1 MTLVTSCELKGL
13 RATKGKVTPNQKTMK
28 VNKEGNHR
36 ASSGETHGG
45 TEESAWLGSG
55 YYYVQ
60 MLPSYV
66 VIFANI
72 LALITGISTLICMTN
87 D

>member
-1 MTLVTSCELKGL
+1 MGGLEGRTGLPALQPVPCLSRSCMGILYLSILE
-13 RATKGKVTPNQKTMK
+13 
-28 VNKEGNHR
+28 
-36 ASSGETHGG
+36 ASSGKTHKGR
-45 TEESAWLGSG
+45 EESAWLGSG
-55 YYYVQ
+55 YYYAQ

-72 LALITGISTLICMTN
+72 LALITGISTLICMMN